1 MTRRTHFLRSLQ
13 PALFLALFVSTPAAA
28 QAPSAEWEEAEEDD
42 VESSDEPDDLE
53 PAPEPGAPGSVGA
66 APVQAGPPSTED
78 AADERAQS
86 DEVAPAAS
94 SADARH
100 QADAA
105 ATGADETG
113 TASEARGGVTKPHGE
128 PTPVPGVA
136 TPQSPVGGADAPRS
150 LVAEGSN
157 YWRPVRRGLSWW
169 GFAQAQ
175 YHHSQLS
182 EDQLAP
188 GGAPLNR
195 NQFELR
201 RARLRIDHGWE
212 NVAATLEMD
221 GSTVSGLGVGV
232 RRAEASLLHRGA
244 GDEEAPPLIVV
255 TAGVTD
261 LPFGAELGESQRDRV
276 FMERSIGSLALFPSE
291 ADIGVKVWG
300 AYRFVNYAAAVVN
313 GQPLNGSGFTR
324 DPNAAKDVVGRV
336 GARASIRD
344 DLRLDGGLSVYTG
357 RGFSPGRDATKDSI
371 VWVDENNSGT
381 AEPYEFIGVTGSA
394 AIPSRN
400 FERWALGLDV
410 GAVLDTRL
418 GQTRLNGEVVVASN
432 MDRNLF
438 VSDPVL
444 ISRDA
449 RQLLLT
455 LSLVQQ
461 ITDHGLI
468 GLRAA
473 YYDPDSDLIE
483 QRAGVFHLRDQTFW
497 VLSPT
502 VGITLPHG
510 RLVAQYD
517 FIRDLLGRDTRGV
530 PADVRNDQ
538 LTIRLQVDL

>member
-1 MTRRTHFLRSLQ
+1 M
-13 PALFLALFVSTPAAA
+13 PAAA
-28 QAPSAEWEEAEEDD
+28 QAPSAEWEEAEDEEDA
-42 VESSDEPDDLE
+42 SSDEPDDLE
-53 PAPEPGAPGSVGA
+53 TSAASESA
-66 APVQAGPPSTED
+66 APSVERAEPVPAEDADPTTGEEAPARTPASAVQAAE
-78 AADERAQS
+78 AAT
-86 DEVAPAAS
+86 
-94 SADARH
+94 SADV
-100 QADAA
+100 D
-105 ATGADETG
+105 
-113 TASEARGGVTKPHGE
+113 EARGGGE
-128 PTPVPGVA
+128 AASGQATDVPPAAPTPAPSVA

-157 YWRPVRRGLSWW
+157 YWRPIRRGLSWW

-175 YHHSQLS
+175 YHSSQLS

-212 NVAATLEMD
+212 NAAATFEMD
-221 GSTVSGLGVGV
+221 GSTVNGLAIGV
-232 RRAEASLLHRGA
+232 RRAEASLLHRGD
-244 GDEEAPPLIVV
+244 GDDDAPPLVVV
-255 TAGVTD
+255 TAGITD

-291 ADIGVKVWG
+291 ADIGLKVWG
-300 AYRFVNYAAAVVN
+300 AYRFVSYAAAVVN
-313 GQPLNGSGFTR
+313 GQPLSGSGFAR
-324 DPNAAKDVVGRV
+324 DPNAAKDVVARV
-336 GARASIRD
+336 GARAPIRD

-371 VWVDENNSGT
+371 VWIDENNSGT

-400 FERWALGLDV
+400 FDRWALGLDL
-410 GAVLDTRL
+410 AAALDTRL
-418 GQTRLNGEVVVASN
+418 GQTRLSGEVVVASN
-432 MDRNLF
+432 MDRNLL

-461 ITDHGLI
+461 ITDYGLI
-468 GLRAA
+468 GFRAA

-502 VGITLPHG
+502 VGLTLPHG

-517 FIRDLLGRDTRGV
+517 FIRDFLGRDERGV
-530 PADVRNDQ
+530 PTDVRNDQ